1 MNRSDKKGEVLTEN
15 VSKTLIKVIK
25 RKDRAVAAN
34 AEAQS
39 ASESN
44 QIAAINDEKNE
55 RHSRREIAGTVSAW
69 ISERRENNRREE
81 IAERKNFGNEPTHG
95 ES

>member
-1 MNRSDKKGEVLTEN
+1 MNRSDKKREVLPEN
-15 VSKTLIKVIK
+15 VSKTLIKIIK
-25 RKDRAVAAN
+25 RKDRAVAEN

-44 QIAAINDEKNE
+44 QTAAIDDEKNE
-55 RHSRREIAGTVSAW
+55 RHSRREIAGTVSTW

-81 IAERKNFGNEPTHG
+81 IAERKNFGNEPARG